1 MRSGIGK
8 TVLGIGLASLIHC
21 GNLASLAGGGV
32 SETTNGFALGI
43 IFNQDGSPA
52 ANSRVMLIPQR
63 HDPFVDSAISASMID
78 TTDARGRYL
87 LTSRVDGI
95 FNIEC
100 VNDQSGDRLLISAIS
115 IRKNDT
121 AISAGIFHKPGAIK
135 IVLPDYY
142 DRRYGYFYL
151 QGTTFRARI
160 DNDYAIIDSVP
171 AGIIPSLNYGN
182 TAYPLQNRTIKTP
195 IAVSSRDTTVIAD
208 FTSWQF
214 SKRLYLNT
222 TPSGADVS
230 GNIFNVPVLVRL
242 TGGTFPF
249 SQAKTNGEDL
259 RFAKADSTPLP
270 YEIERWDPV
279 TGLAEVWVT
288 LDTVYG
294 NDSMQSI
301 IMFWGN
307 TQALAGSN
315 GMAVFDTADGAAG
328 VWHLNQTGNDATFNA
343 RQGSRSGTTDTVG
356 IIGYCMR
363 FNGSAFLKIPGLLG
377 APPALTLS
385 AWVLLD
391 TVRVTGAEVVS
402 IGDAVL
408 IRMDDSWNTKG
419 TLGSYCVNP
428 AGGVDSTH
436 CFAKSGLFMKKT
448 GWHHVSYSVDPANGL
463 QRLYIDGT
471 LRGSTESAVP
481 IVYNGIGIDTYFGRH
496 GNGKMDF
503 NFCGC
508 IDEVRICRTIR
519 SADWIKLSYMNQRP
533 DDRLV
538 VFK

>member
-1 MRSGIGK
+1 MMSGIGK
-8 TVLGIGLASLIHC
+8 MLLGIALTCLIHC

-52 ANSRVMLIPQR
+52 ANSRVMLVPQR
-63 HDPFVDSAISASMID
+63 HDPVIDSAISPSMID
-78 TTDARGRYL
+78 TTDAQGRYL
-87 LTSRVDGI
+87 LKATADGI
-95 FNIEC
+95 YNIEG
-100 VNDQSGDRLLISAIS
+100 VNDQTGDRLLISAIAV
-115 IRKNDT
+115 RKNDT
-121 AISAGIFHKPGAIK
+121 AISAGTFHKPGAIK
-135 IVLPDYY
+135 IILPEYY
-142 DRRYGYFYL
+142 DRHYGYLFL

-160 DNDYAIIDSVP
+160 VNDYAMIDSVP
-171 AGIIPSLNYGN
+171 AAIIPSLNYGN
-182 TAYPLQNRTIKTP
+182 TAYPLQNRTIKTH
-195 IAVSSRDTTVIAD
+195 ISVSSRDTTVIAD
-208 FTSWQF
+208 YASWQF

-222 TPSGADVS
+222 TVSGADVS
-230 GNIFNVPVLVRL
+230 GDIFNVPVLVRL
-242 TGGTFPF
+242 TAGTFTF

-259 RFAKADSTPLP
+259 RLAKADSTPLP

-279 TGLAEVWVT
+279 TELAEVWVT
-288 LDTVYG
+288 IDTVYG

-307 TQALAGSN
+307 TQAVAGSN
-315 GMAVFDTADGAAG
+315 GMTVFDTANGAAG
-328 VWHLNQTGNDATFNA
+328 VWHLNKTCNDATFNS

-356 IIGYCMR
+356 VIGYCMR
-363 FNGSAFLKIPGLLG
+363 FNGSAFARIPGLLG
-377 APPALTLS
+377 TLPALTLS

-402 IGDAVL
+402 IGDAAL

-436 CFAKSGLFMKKT
+436 CFAKSGLFLKKT
-448 GWHHVSYSVDPANGL
+448 GWHHVSYSIDPVNGL
-463 QRLYIDGT
+463 QRFYIDGS
-471 LRGSTESAVP
+471 LRGSTGSVVP
-481 IVYNGIGIDTYFGRH
+481 IVYNGLGVDTYFGRH

-508 IDEVRICRTIR
+508 IDEVRVCRTIR